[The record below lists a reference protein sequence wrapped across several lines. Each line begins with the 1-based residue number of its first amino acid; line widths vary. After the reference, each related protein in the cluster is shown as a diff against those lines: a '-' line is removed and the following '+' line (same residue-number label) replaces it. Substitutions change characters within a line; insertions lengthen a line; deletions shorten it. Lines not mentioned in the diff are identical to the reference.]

1 MNDAN
6 SIIGT
11 GDITFMYKY
20 GSAFIKLVNQVTLD
34 HSMRM
39 LQVECLRSW
48 SIPLLIITNN

>member
-6 SIIGT
+6 PIIRT

-20 GSAFIKLVNQVTLD
+20 GSAFINLVNQVTLD

-39 LQVECLRSW
+39 LQVEY
-48 SIPLLIITNN
+48 P